1 MTEENLSPSA
11 MPHDVILTEAQ
22 KQLRDE
28 ILDAVINREAHEAK
42 TLWIAEWSKKT
53 PEEQAELAYAMFCT
67 AAQRDNQMAKRI
79 NEGNAEFWKAQ
90 NYRRDTERKNKHG
103 GLVRAANSEKTP
115 ALKEVRKEWE
125 KWRHKKAYKTA
136 FAMEMIG
143 KYPILESAETIM
155 KKCREWEKE
164 CAVESRNQLADS
176 GTS

>member
-79 NEGNAEFWKAQ
+79 NEGNAEFWEAQ
-90 NYRRDTERKNKHG
+90 NFRRDTERKNKHG
-103 GLVRAANSEKTP
+103 GLARAATSPTL
-115 ALKEVRKEWE
+115 AARAMVRQDWE
-125 KWRHKKAYKTA
+125 GWRHKRRYKTD
-136 FAMEMIG
+136 FAKAMIA
-143 KYPILESAETIM
+143 KYHPVLISIETISRW
-155 KKCREWEKE
+155 CREWEKE
-164 CAVESRNQLADS
+164 APKEVEPC
-176 GTS
+176 

>member
-1 MTEENLSPSA
+1 MTPEVRKAFLE
-11 MPHDVILTEAQ
+11 
-22 KQLRDE
+22 
-28 ILDAVINREAHEAK
+28 
-42 TLWIAEWSKKT
+42 LWNQGT
-53 PEEQAELAYAMFCT
+53 PEEQAEQAFGWWCEVS
-67 AAQRDNQMAKRI
+67 QRRSQQAVSINQ
-79 NEGNAEFWKAQ
+79 GNAEFWEAQ